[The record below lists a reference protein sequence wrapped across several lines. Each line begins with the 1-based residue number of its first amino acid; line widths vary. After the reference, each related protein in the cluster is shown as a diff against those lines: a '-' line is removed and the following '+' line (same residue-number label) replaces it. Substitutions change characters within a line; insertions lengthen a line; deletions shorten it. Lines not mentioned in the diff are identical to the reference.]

1 MIEGVLAIIKLA
13 SESDYLN
20 DNDLLITTVNNNQDH
35 EITLMNQI
43 ISELNNYLDEIDFK
57 GQLSQVKVNKRL
69 KKKQKSW
76 EYQLES

>member
-1 MIEGVLAIIKLA
+1 MVKKSIINKGLIEGVLAIIQLA

-20 DNDLLITTVNNNQDH
+20 DNDLLITTVNNNQDR

-57 GQLSQVKVNKRL
+57 VNYHK
-69 KKKQKSW
+69 
-76 EYQLES
+76 